1 MLAKRS
7 PERRRR
13 RGIPATHRRLPHP
26 WCGTSKP
33 EITGASPRR
42 YFYAAQAKR
51 FCQFFRGHEI
61 HGKSGNFKTK
71 GPIQAPMDTW
81 SGRERAPSTAQRPA
95 HRRKIPLLALRAW
108 MGAVPR
114 PLPCKPDAR
123 ARESATQHRV
133 AGRIPLLALRAWMGT
148 RLDGAKHPASSH
160 QAIRPRP
167 TGRGPRE
174 QQVHTQV
181 KKEADQ
187 NQRGPEVSAR

>member
-13 RGIPATHRRLPHP
+13 RGIHATHRRLPHP

-61 HGKSGNFKTK
+61 HGKSGKCRVD
-71 GPIQAPMDTW
+71 GSIQAPMDTW
-81 SGRERAPSTAQRPA
+81 SGRERAPSTAGGRSRRLRSGLLWDGDHGQVENLPPRGGAGDSGREGGRP
-95 HRRKIPLLALRAW
+95 HSLACA
-108 MGAVPR
+108 
-114 PLPCKPDAR
+114 
-123 ARESATQHRV
+123 
-133 AGRIPLLALRAWMGT
+133 AG
-148 RLDGAKHPASSH
+148 LDGAKHPASSH

-174 QQVHTQV
+174 QQVHTQA

-187 NQRGPEVSAR
+187 NQRGPKVSAR